1 MAARP
6 QQQALPREEL
16 AAAYASVARGY
27 LLAFAC
33 YYFIITFSHPFFE
46 HGAALWMLMG
56 LAAVSSAAGFLF
68 LRQLRRRTPSFT
80 VLEVMVLIANLL
92 FLGNAFTYLTLHPE
106 EHHKLVHFV
115 LITIAFGVAG
125 PSRRVLYPCMIAA
138 MGSLVYLAAKAGP
151 EILDQ
156 YLFIGLAGGFVA
168 ISMWVLMR
176 GVIERELRARLAAEA
191 LTRRVE
197 RELEVNKELS
207 LHAQDLARRE
217 QAANRAK
224 TEFLATITH
233 ELRTPLNGVL
243 GMAQAMANG
252 PLADGQR
259 RQLETLRGS
268 GLALLGIINNVL
280 DISKIEAGSLDLHPS
295 DFDLSRFVDELRG
308 LYQSLAADRG
318 LTFSLEIE
326 PEAEGWRHGDDGRL
340 RQVVNNLLANA
351 LKFTERGGIAATLG
365 GDADGLR
372 FTVVDT
378 GVGIPADKAPLLF
391 EKFVQVDASTT
402 RRFGGAGLG
411 LAISKEIVD
420 QMGGEIGFTSVLGE
434 GSRFTFTA
442 PLPRVATP
450 RGQGLAP
457 ATAPAATPSLS
468 AAPVEAEPSES
479 GAARVLVVDDNPTN
493 RLVIKTL
500 LEQFGIG
507 SEAVET
513 GVGAVAAWEASTWD
527 VILMDIH
534 MPEMDGLAA
543 TAAIRAREAVTGRT
557 RTPIIAVTASVLSHE
572 TEGYLAAGMDCCVAK
587 PIEVQRLLSAMAS
600 VMNPTAEVE
609 DDAVQA

>member
-6 QQQALPREEL
+6 QQPALPQEEL
-16 AAAYASVARGY
+16 AGAYTPVARGY

-33 YYFIITFSHPFFE
+33 YYLIITFSHPFFE
-46 HGAALWMLMG
+46 HGVALWTLMG
-56 LAAVSSAAGFLF
+56 LAAISSVVGFVF
-68 LRQLRRRTPSFT
+68 LHQLRRRTPSFT
-80 VLEVMVLIANLL
+80 ALEATVLVTNLL
-92 FLGNAFTYLTLHPE
+92 FLANAFTYLTLHPE

-125 PSRRVLYPCMIAA
+125 PSRRVLYPCMVAT
-138 MGSLVYLAAKAGP
+138 MGSLVYMAARSGP

-168 ISMWVLMR
+168 VSMWALMR

-252 PLADGQR
+252 ALEDPQR
-259 RQLETLRGS
+259 RQLETLSGS
-268 GLALLGIINNVL
+268 GLTLLGIINNVL
-280 DISKIEAGSLDLHPS
+280 DISKIEAGSLDLLAC
-295 DFDLSRFVDELRG
+295 DFDLTRFADELRV
-308 LYQSLAADRG
+308 LYQALAAERG

-326 PEAEGWRHGDDGRL
+326 PEARGWRRGDDGRL
-340 RQVVNNLLANA
+340 RQVVTNLLANA
-351 LKFTERGGIAATLG
+351 LKFTERGGIIATIG
-365 GDADGLR
+365 ADGDGLR
-372 FTVVDT
+372 FTVADT
-378 GVGIPADKAPLLF
+378 GVGIPADKAPMLF

-420 QMGGEIGFTSVLGE
+420 QMGGEISFTSVLGE

-442 PLPRVATP
+442 PLPRVPTP
-450 RGQGLAP
+450 RAQG
-457 ATAPAATPSLS
+457 
-468 AAPVEAEPSES
+468 
-479 GAARVLVVDDNPTN
+479 
-493 RLVIKTL
+493 
-500 LEQFGIG
+500 
-507 SEAVET
+507 
-513 GVGAVAAWEASTWD
+513 
-527 VILMDIH
+527 
-534 MPEMDGLAA
+534 
-543 TAAIRAREAVTGRT
+543 
-557 RTPIIAVTASVLSHE
+557 
-572 TEGYLAAGMDCCVAK
+572 
-587 PIEVQRLLSAMAS
+587 
-600 VMNPTAEVE
+600 
-609 DDAVQA
+609 